1 MKVKKAHCFFEQS
14 GTFRDAFKKL
24 GIQAEDYDIQNEYGK
39 TDNQI
44 DLFNEIEQAYIG
56 NSSIFEKIN
65 KEDLIIA
72 FFPCVRF
79 SKQITMEFLQ
89 QPIHYKKK
97 TMVQRLEYAMKL
109 EDERCR
115 LWDLLCKLL
124 IIVKKNNLR
133 IIIEN
138 PYSSQH
144 YLTRYFFIKPSII
157 DFDRRERGDFF
168 IKPTQYWFVN
178 CEPTYNTD
186 ALFKEQI
193 IQTETKKVLD
203 LASGSKERSEISPEY
218 ALQFIEEFIL

>member
-1 MKVKKAHCFFEQS
+1 MKINKAHCFFEQS

-79 SKQITMEFLQ
+79 SKQITMDFLQ
-89 QPIHYKKK
+89 QPPQHKKK

-109 EDERCR
+109 EDERCK
-115 LWDLLCKLL
+115 LWDLLCKLI
-124 IIVKKNNLR
+124 IIVEKNNLKL
-133 IIIEN
+133 IIEN

-157 DFDRRERGDFF
+157 DFDRTERGDYFE
-168 IKPTQYWFVN
+168 KPTQYWFIN
-178 CEPTYNTD
+178 CEPSCNTN

-193 IQTETKKVLD
+193 IYPKKRVLD
-203 LASGSKERSEISPEY
+203 FASGSKERSLISPQY

>member
-1 MKVKKAHCFFEQS
+1 MKIEKAHCFFEQS

-65 KEDLIIA
+65 KEDLIMA

-79 SKQITMEFLQ
+79 SKQINIEFLQ
-89 QPIHYKKK
+89 QAPHYKEK
-97 TMVQRLEYAMKL
+97 TMIQRLEYAMKL
-109 EDERCR
+109 ENERSK

-144 YLTRYFFIKPSII
+144 YLTIYFFIKPSVI

-178 CEPTYNTD
+178 CEPTYNMD
-186 ALFKEQI
+186 ALFREQI
-193 IQTETKKVLD
+193 IQKETKKVLD
-203 LASGSKERSEISPEY
+203 LPGGSKERSEISPQY
-218 ALQFIEEFIL
+218 ALQFIKEFIL

>member
-1 MKVKKAHCFFEQS
+1 MKINKAHCFFEQS
-14 GTFRDAFKKL
+14 GTFRDAFKEL

-44 DLFNEIEQAYIG
+44 DLFKEIDKASKNEK
-56 NSSIFEKIN
+56 SIFDSITSN
-65 KEDLIIA
+65 DLIIA

-89 QPIHYKKK
+89 QAPHYREKK
-97 TMVQRLEYAMKL
+97 MVQRLEYAMQL
-109 EDERCR
+109 EDERCK

-124 IIVKKNNLR
+124 IIVEKNNLK

-157 DFDRRERGDFF
+157 DFDRRERGDYFE
-168 IKPTQYWFVN
+168 KPTQYWFIN
-178 CEPTYNTD
+178 CKPSYNTN

-193 IQTETKKVLD
+193 ICPKKKVLD
-203 LASGSKERSEISPEY
+203 FSSGSKERSEISPIY
-218 ALQFIEEFIL
+218 AKQFIEEFIL

>member
-1 MKVKKAHCFFEQS
+1 MKIDKVHCFFEQS
-14 GTFRDAFKKL
+14 GTFRDAFKEL

-44 DLFNEIEQAYIG
+44 DLFKEIDKAAK
-56 NSSIFEKIN
+56 NKKSIFDSITSN
-65 KEDLIIA
+65 DLIIA

-89 QPIHYKKK
+89 QAPHYKKK
-97 TMVQRLEYAMKL
+97 NMVQRLEYAMKL
-109 EDERCR
+109 EDERCK

-124 IIVKKNNLR
+124 IIVEKNNLK

-144 YLTRYFFIKPSII
+144 YLTRYFFIQPSII
-157 DFDRRERGDFF
+157 DFDRRERGDYFE
-168 IKPTQYWFVN
+168 KPTQYWFIN
-178 CEPTYNTD
+178 CKPSYNTN

-193 IQTETKKVLD
+193 ICPKKRVLD
-203 LASGSKERSEISPEY
+203 FSSGTKERSKISPIY
-218 ALQFIEEFIL
+218 AKQFIEEFIL